1 MYISPLKPEFT
12 SRDAYRLET
21 LDKAGSTV
29 IEDLGKW
36 VAEIPFDVFVP
47 HLLPKTAGFESSA
60 MVEALKKAGA
70 LAYKQDSNV
79 WSWSAFESEPKYSGL
94 HDPGAS
100 KPLETVHEQI
110 CQGSLFPGETSPPI
124 ASTNFSICG
133 DSTLTD
139 GVDVNRDSSTSQVDG
154 YGYLKNDKKEFLKS
168 KLEKYAAET
177 IGTTLSMS
185 RNTKKR
191 QA

>member
-1 MYISPLKPEFT
+1 MEVL
-12 SRDAYRLET
+12 R
-21 LDKAGSTV
+21 
-29 IEDLGKW
+29 
-36 VAEIPFDVFVP
+36 
-47 HLLPKTAGFESSA
+47 
-60 MVEALKKAGA
+60 KAGA

-94 HDPGAS
+94 RDPGAS
-100 KPLETVHEQI
+100 KPLETVHGQI
-110 CQGSLFPGETSPPI
+110 CQGSLFPGETSLPI